1 MKRLCF
7 VFSLAIMALASCQK
21 EDPAGGVEWVYDRYP
36 CSLAISVEDAKG
48 NDLLDSAVVGNIVSG
63 DLLHLTYKEKDY
75 PMKWSATDPITVWYN
90 SLTGASTRAI
100 FSEILGYY
108 IINKNTEIKWE
119 LLQPFNKGKNFLFFG
134 EIDAQVKH
142 PLTDVTL
149 HWADGSKDVIS
160 FEGGGYNI
168 EDGKPK
174 DIPMKFYLNG
184 KENETSYF
192 TIIK

>member
-1 MKRLCF
+1 MKRISIA
-7 VFSLAIMALASCQK
+7 FSLAIMALASCQK
-21 EDPAGGVEWVYDRYP
+21 EDPAGGVEWLYDRYP

-75 PMKWSATDPITVWYN
+75 PMKWSATDPITVWHN

-108 IINKNTEIKWE
+108 IINKNTEIEWE

-142 PLTDVTL
+142 PLTEVTL
-149 HWADGSKDVIS
+149 HWPDGSEDVIS

-168 EDGKPK
+168 ENGRPK

-184 KENETSYF
+184 KANETAYF